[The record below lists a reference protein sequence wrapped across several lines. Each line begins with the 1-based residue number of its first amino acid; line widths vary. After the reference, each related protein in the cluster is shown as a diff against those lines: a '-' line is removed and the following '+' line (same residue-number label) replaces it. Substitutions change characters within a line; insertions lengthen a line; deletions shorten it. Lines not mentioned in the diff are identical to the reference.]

1 MFRRQGAD
9 SWKLRACF
17 PASSHGAWSV
27 DSDGLI
33 FLSSIPSVNYTLSAS
48 SYLWESLDLKDPHI
62 QGLVPKVILLES
74 GRREDPCG
82 VSSDY

>member
-1 MFRRQGAD
+1 MLV
-9 SWKLRACF
+9 SLRAHMELGQLIKM
-17 PASSHGAWSV
+17 A
-27 DSDGLI
+27 LI
-33 FLSSIPSVNYTLSAS
+33 FLSSIPSVNYTHSAS
-48 SYLWESLDLKDPHI
+48 SYLWESLDLKDPHS